1 MAEKKDQAGAS
12 VLRRAPQQARGQQRV
27 DTILDAAE
35 SYFADI
41 GYDAATTN
49 GLAALA
55 GVAVGS
61 IYQFFPNKE
70 AILQA
75 VVGRY
80 RAEAL
85 RRLDESLGTDV
96 AALSVPEIVNR
107 MIDVAITMG
116 VKHKGFVSTVLTQ
129 ANVGPIFLS
138 GQQFRNDLVQ
148 RIAAVIAARTPKIA
162 AADRHLYASVSQAM
176 FGAHLLLA
184 LQALK
189 AGDRLLGKRII
200 VQAKLAQTVYF
211 ERLLADAA

>member
-1 MAEKKDQAGAS
+1 MAEKIDQAGAS
-12 VLRRAPQQARGQQRV
+12 VLRRAPKQARSQQRV

-35 SYFADI
+35 RYFADI

-85 RRLDESLGTDV
+85 RRLDESLGADV
-96 AALSVPEIVNR
+96 AALSVPAIVNR
-107 MIDVAITMG
+107 MIDVAIAMG

-148 RIAAVIAARTPKIA
+148 RIAAVIAARAPKIA

-200 VQAKLAQTVYF
+200 EQAKLAQTVYF
-211 ERLLADAA
+211 ERLLADAE

>member
-1 MAEKKDQAGAS
+1 

-35 SYFADI
+35 GYFADV

-49 GLAALA
+49 RLATLA

-80 RAEAL
+80 RTDAL
-85 RRLDESLGTDV
+85 RRLDEALGADV
-96 AALSVPEIVNR
+96 SALSVPEIVSR
-107 MIDVAITMG
+107 IIDVAIAMG
-116 VKHKGFVSTVLTQ
+116 VKHKGFVSTVLTHVN
-129 ANVGPIFLS
+129 AGPIFLS
-138 GQQFRNDLVQ
+138 GQQFRSDLVQ
-148 RIAAVIAARTPKIA
+148 RISSVIGARAPQIA
-162 AADRHLYASVSQAM
+162 PAERQLYASVSQAM
-176 FGAHLLLA
+176 FGAHLVLA

-189 AGDRLLGKRII
+189 AGDRALGKRII
-200 VQAKLAQTVYF
+200 EQAKLAQTAYF
-211 ERLLADAA
+211 ERLLAAAG